1 MYAQSR
7 LVKYEYYAAI
17 RTADDLSS
25 FDFVSTGKSGE
36 FLKRIVFMRTEIEGV
51 YNLAFGDV
59 MENGELDDY
68 SITDNG
74 DRNKIL
80 ATVFDVVN
88 TYTVR
93 YPERMIY
100 FRGSTKE
107 RTRLYRIAIG
117 LNFEELSKF
126 FDIYAEIEGDDRFTP
141 FRKNME
147 IDAFL
152 IKRKPLKR

>member
-1 MYAQSR
+1 M
-7 LVKYEYYAAI
+7 KYEYYAAI
-17 RTADDLSS
+17 KTADDLSS

-36 FLKRIVFMRTEIEGV
+36 VVKRVVFMPTEINDV
-51 YNLAFGDV
+51 YNLAFGDI
-59 MENGELDDY
+59 MENGEIDDY
-68 SITDNG
+68 CITNNG

-88 TYTVR
+88 TYTSR

-117 LNFEELSKF
+117 LNLEELSRIF
-126 FDIYAEIEGDDRFTP
+126 EIYAEIEEDDRFIP

-147 IDAFL
+147 IEAFL
-152 IKRKPLKR
+152 VKRKALKQMI